1 MPTALS
7 LPTFPV
13 DASKVPDPMA
23 ERLSRIKYVISD
35 TDNTMVSHGQ
45 ALSTTDGTPS
55 AELAQTLVDLRRAG
69 VQVIP
74 CTGRNRAMI
83 REDARILGLPGW
95 IGEMGGVLCLHEGS
109 NAVWHYFT
117 AQMPFDEACSKTPHD
132 LIMETGVV
140 DRMLAR
146 WYDCLETYNDNNIG
160 YQYREV
166 TVALRGAVIEDE
178 AQAML
183 DETGLPLYL
192 ADNGFVTRI
201 TGKTILPSFEDGRVE
216 DVHTYHIT
224 PRGLDKG
231 SAARRYIELMGWD
244 PAEVMAC
251 GDSPA
256 DCAMA
261 GEVGTFLLMRN
272 GISNPKAQAALATA
286 GNAFVSAQ
294 DSTDGFCQAMRTL
307 LELKRQA

>member
-1 MPTALS
+1 MPALS

-13 DASKVPDPMA
+13 DAAGLPDFLA
-23 ERLSRIKYVISD
+23 DRLSRIKYVITD

-45 ALSTTDGTPS
+45 ALASSDGTPS
-55 AELAQTLVDLRRAG
+55 VELAQTLVDLRRAG

-74 CTGRNRAMI
+74 CTGRNRAMA
-83 REDARILGLPGW
+83 REDVRVLGLSGW
-95 IGEMGGVLCLHEGS
+95 IGEMGGVLCLHEGAES
-109 NAVWHYFT
+109 DWHYFT
-117 AQMPFDEACSKTPHD
+117 AEMPFDEACGKTPHD
-132 LIMETGVV
+132 AIVETGVV
-140 DRMLAR
+140 RRMLER

-192 ADNGFVTRI
+192 ADNGFVGRI
-201 TGKTILPSFEDGRVE
+201 TGKTILPTFEGGKVE

-224 PRGLDKG
+224 PRGLNKG
-231 SAARRYIELMGWD
+231 SAARRYMELMGWA
-244 PAEVMAC
+244 PAEVLAC

-261 GEVGTFLLMRN
+261 AEVGTFLLMRN
-272 GISNPKAQAALATA
+272 GIDSPKTQAALATA
-286 GNAFVSAQ
+286 GNAFVSASN
-294 DSTDGFCQAMRTL
+294 STDGWCQAMRTL
-307 LELKRQA
+307 LAVKRAS

>member
-1 MPTALS
+1 MPSLS
-7 LPTFPV
+7 LPTFPTN
-13 DASKVPDPMA
+13 ARLVPEDMA
-23 ERLSRIKYVISD
+23 ERLSRIRYVISD

-45 ALSTTDGTPS
+45 ALAATNGTPS
-55 AELAQTLVDLRRAG
+55 TELAEILVELRRAG
-69 VQVIP
+69 VKVVP

-83 REDARILGLPGW
+83 REDVRILGLDGW
-95 IGEMGGVLCLHEGS
+95 IGEMGGVLCLHE
-109 NAVWHYFT
+109 AADADWRYFT
-117 AQMPFDEACSKTPHD
+117 AEMPYDPACGKTPHD
-132 LIMETGVV
+132 VIMDTGVV
-140 DRMLAR
+140 RRMLDR
-146 WYDCLETYNDNNIG
+146 WYDCLELYNDNSIG

-166 TVALRGAVIEDE
+166 TVAMRGAVMEDE

-201 TGKTILPSFEDGRVE
+201 TGKTILPQFEDGRVE

-231 SAARRYIELMGWD
+231 SATKRYIELQGWD
-244 PAEVMAC
+244 PQEVICC

-261 GEVGTFLLMRN
+261 PHAGTFLLMRN
-272 GISNPKAQAALATA
+272 GINNPKTQAALATA
-286 GNAFVSAQ
+286 GNAFVSAE
-294 DSTDGFCQAMRTL
+294 DSTDGFCRAMRTIL
-307 LELKRQA
+307 DLKRHA

>member
-1 MPTALS
+1 MPAALS
-7 LPTFPV
+7 LPTFPT
-13 DASKVPDPMA
+13 DAASLPSDLA
-23 ERLSRIKYVISD
+23 DSLGRIRHVISD
-35 TDNTMVSHGQ
+35 TDNTMICHST
-45 ALSTTDGTPS
+45 ALRDAAGRPS
-55 AELAQTLVDLRRAG
+55 DELPRTLVAMASVGMD
-69 VQVIP
+69 VIP

-95 IGEMGGVLCLHEGS
+95 IGEMGGILCLHEGQEGG
-109 NAVWHYFT
+109 WRYFT
-117 AQMPFDEACSKTPHD
+117 ADMPYDPSCGRTPHD
-132 LIMETGVV
+132 VIMATGVV
-140 DRMLAR
+140 GRLLDR

-166 TVALRGAVIEDE
+166 TVALRGAVMEDE
-178 AQAML
+178 AQRML

-192 ADNGFVTRI
+192 ADNGFVSRV
-201 TGKTILPSFEDGRVE
+201 TGKTILPAAQSGHLE

-231 SAARRYIELMGWD
+231 SAVRRYIELMGWD

-261 GEVGTFLLMRN
+261 PHVGTFLLMRN
-272 GISNPKAQAALATA
+272 GIDNPKAQAALATS
-286 GNAFVSAQ
+286 GNAWVSSRDA
-294 DSTDGFCQAMRTL
+294 TDGFCDAMHTL
-307 LELKRQA
+307 VELRRRS